1 MWSDKTPTTKNYV
14 DFSESMQKAKVQAS
28 VLQRQKKIPAIV
40 DFVKGGSRF
49 TILIPRE
56 NAKLTFVLSCIR
68 APRSA
73 RNATD
78 TSEPFGQEAHDFAN
92 RKCLQRDVEVDVES
106 TDKVGGFIG
115 TLYVNRENFAK
126 LLLEEGLASVHTH
139 SAEQS
144 AHGPELFAAEKRAK
158 DARKGIWHDYEP
170 TADGEDAEATPAA
183 NGNDS
188 EMANGADAT
197 GQPRKRDYR
206 DVVITH
212 VETTT
217 LRLKIQVVGK
227 GTGALEDLMSKFR
240 TFHLSPSN
248 KSPLSTPPKTGDVVA
263 AKFSEDGSWYRARIR
278 RNDREAKASELVYV
292 DYGNEEKLPWTE
304 LRPLAPQFS
313 MQTLKPQAQDAVL
326 AFLQW
331 PTAKEYIEDAYAYLN
346 EHVNGR
352 EMVAS
357 VEYTD
362 AKDNGTMYVV
372 LFTKDLEKEVTESVN
387 ADVIEAGLAVV
398 KRKLVGWEKGAD
410 GTEVLKG
417 LREREEK
424 ARDERLGGW
433 EYGDF
438 GGDEEI

>member
-1 MWSDKTPTTKNYV
+1 MPTTKNYV

-49 TILIPRE
+49 TVLIPRE

-92 RKCLQRDVEVDVES
+92 RKCLQRDVEVDIES

-144 AHGPELFAAEKRAK
+144 THGSELFAAEKKAK

-170 TADGEDAEATPAA
+170 TVDGEDAEATPAT
-183 NGNDS
+183 NGNASETAIGVDS
-188 EMANGADAT
+188 T
-197 GQPRKRDYR
+197 GQPRERDYR
-206 DVVITH
+206 EVVITH
-212 VETTT
+212 VDPTT
-217 LRLKIQVVGK
+217 LRLKIQVIGK
-227 GTGALEDLMSKFR
+227 GTGALEELMSNFR
-240 TFHLSPSN
+240 AFHLSPSN
-248 KSPLSTPPKTGDVVA
+248 KTPLSTPPKAGDVVA

-313 MQTLKPQAQDAVL
+313 IQTLNPQAQDAVL
-326 AFLQW
+326 GFLQW
-331 PTAKEYIEDAYAYLN
+331 PTAKEYVEDAYAYLN

-352 EMVAS
+352 DMVAS
-357 VEYTD
+357 VEHTD
-362 AKDNGTMYVV
+362 AKDNGTMYIV

-387 ADVIEAGLAVV
+387 ADVVEAGLAVV

-417 LREREEK
+417 LGEREKK

-438 GGDEEI
+438 GGDEDI